1 MWGCQHFQARDNRA
15 LFPCHIGKIINI
27 PRVCFQ
33 AALQN
38 KSQTVV
44 SPGSL
49 VPQNCLFSL
58 RESPTGGGTSEI
70 PCGARGCSVPD
81 VPCTPGTEL
90 LHIHGE
96 LSLAPVSVGI
106 HETPGHLCTPWT
118 ALVTLSS
125 GPGSSSEGPSPT
137 ASPSRRGCP
146 TGQGLSRRRPSGASG
161 RSHPPCLGGKEIQ
174 GVLWPLSFHLW
185 EHPPATPIWSGGI

>member
-33 AALQN
+33 AALRN

-58 RESPTGGGTSEI
+58 RESPTGGTSEI
-70 PCGARGCSVPD
+70 PCGAQGCSMPD
-81 VPCTPGTEL
+81 VPCTPGAEL

-96 LSLAPVSVGI
+96 LSLALVSVGI
-106 HETPGHLCTPWT
+106 HETPGHLCSLDSPGHLVLGTWVFLRGSKSDSISKRKGLSHGT
-118 ALVTLSS
+118 RALQEEAIWSQW
-125 GPGSSSEGPSPT
+125 PFPSP
-137 ASPSRRGCP
+137 R
-146 TGQGLSRRRPSGASG
+146 
-161 RSHPPCLGGKEIQ
+161 LGGKEIQ